1 MAAQEQIFRREND
14 LGLFEQRDPIR
25 FEIGQ
30 KHSKVTFFG
39 CLETREMAMTAAKV
53 DAASALL
60 RFCFSSIPR
69 NGGKNAT
76 WILEAITQSAR
87 SASSS
92 SSPSFEARFFDL
104 TFRGEDFKLF
114 LSILGRTDCFS
125 RSTSGPCYK
134 STTQQYNLNSLCSTT
149 SRYLRQCGY
158 NPITYCLSALL
169 QHGTTV
175 NNSGSDS

>member
-25 FEIGQ
+25 FEIEKK

-87 SASSS
+87 STSSS

-125 RSTSGPCYK
+125 RSTGGPCYK
-134 STTQQYNLNSLCSTT
+134 STTQQYNLNSLCSKI
-149 SRYLRQCGY
+149 SRCQRHCDYKA
-158 NPITYCLSALL
+158 NT
-169 QHGTTV
+169 
-175 NNSGSDS
+175 